1 MVRAQRG
8 GGASESA
15 SVAIPA
21 GDLEARARQL
31 VEEILRP
38 MIAADGGKIELVSV
52 QGRRVVVRMF
62 GMCAG
67 CPGRPYTVSGVIE
80 PAVRRYLGSDVMF
93 ELDSASE

>member
-1 MVRAQRG
+1 MARAQR

-15 SVAIPA
+15 SVASSG

-31 VEEILRP
+31 VDQVLRP
-38 MIAADGGKIELVSV
+38 IIAADGGKIELVGV
-52 QGRRVVVRMF
+52 RGRRVVVRMF

-80 PAVRRYLGSDVMF
+80 PAIRRFLGSDVAF
-93 ELDSASE
+93 EVESASE